1 MYKKIKK
8 RDGDSWDDVARRVY
22 GTPDRAGDLA
32 KMNNELA
39 SGSILAAEE
48 ETENTQK
55 PTGKVYVQSGDL
67 KYDDFSE
74 YTLFDRMQAIKGAV
88 FIFNKT
94 ETDYN
99 FNFGD
104 EVSIFDENDLY
115 LKGRVANIKSIL
127 DEGLNWIQAEIK
139 SHAGIL
145 AETNMA
151 YPLEF
156 VNVSIKEVLQMVAG
170 WYSQKINFSDESDLN
185 EIFVNETGATFTA
198 DINETAWAF
207 MQRICNSRGL
217 ILTDTGDG
225 LFVGRFKANTQEKLN
240 LIDGECLGVKKI
252 NARFSTVGLAR
263 YYELNSQYPKT
274 DTAIVTTPL
283 PLPITKR
290 INSNDFNAMDL
301 ETAANRQACKEIGSH
316 FTVAAEISENLNIKS
331 GSFAVIKNAKIG
343 INSEMDFVIENI
355 ERKHPDMT
363 IIEMTLPCAY
373 TFEMPASLPLCG
385 E

>member
-48 ETENTQK
+48 ETENTQT

-74 YTLFDRMQAIKGAV
+74 FTLYDRMQAVKGAV

-104 EVSIFDENDLY
+104 EVSIFDENELY
-115 LKGRVANIKSIL
+115 LNGRVANIKSIL
-127 DEGLNWIQAEIK
+127 DEGLNWIQVEIK

-156 VNVSIKEVLQMVAG
+156 ANVSIKEILQMVAG
-170 WYSQKINFSDESDLN
+170 WYSQKINFSD
-185 EIFVNETGATFTA
+185 
-198 DINETAWAF
+198 
-207 MQRICNSRGL
+207 
-217 ILTDTGDG
+217 
-225 LFVGRFKANTQEKLN
+225 
-240 LIDGECLGVKKI
+240 
-252 NARFSTVGLAR
+252 
-263 YYELNSQYPKT
+263 
-274 DTAIVTTPL
+274 
-283 PLPITKR
+283 
-290 INSNDFNAMDL
+290 
-301 ETAANRQACKEIGSH
+301 
-316 FTVAAEISENLNIKS
+316 
-331 GSFAVIKNAKIG
+331 
-343 INSEMDFVIENI
+343 
-355 ERKHPDMT
+355 
-363 IIEMTLPCAY
+363 
-373 TFEMPASLPLCG
+373 
-385 E
+385 

>member
-1 MYKKIKK
+1 MFKKITK

-22 GTPDRAGDLA
+22 GTPDKAGDLA
-32 KMNNELA
+32 KMNNDLA
-39 SGSILAAEE
+39 NGSILAAEE
-48 ETENTQK
+48 DENTQK

-94 ETDYN
+94 DIDYN

-104 EVSIFDENDLY
+104 VVSVFDENELF
-115 LKGRVANIKSIL
+115 LNGRVANVKTIL
-127 DEGLNWIQAEIK
+127 DNGLNWIQVEIK

-156 VNVSIKEVLQMVAG
+156 ANVSIKEILQMVAG
-170 WYSQKINFSDESDLN
+170 WYSQKITFSDESDLN

-198 DINETAWAF
+198 DINESAWAF
-207 MQRICNSRGL
+207 MQRICDSRGL

-240 LIDGECLGVKKI
+240 LIDGECLGTLKI

-263 YYELNSQYPKT
+263 YYELNSQYPNT
-274 DTAIVTTPL
+274 DTAVVTTPL

-301 ETAANRQACKEIGSH
+301 ETAANRMACREIGKH
-316 FTVAAEISENLNIKS
+316 FKVAAEISENLSIKS
-331 GSFAVIKNAKIG
+331 GSFAVIKNPKIG
-343 INSEMDFVIENI
+343 IKTEMDFVIENV
-355 ERKHPDMT
+355 ERKHPDT
-363 IIEMTLPCAY
+363 TFIEMTLPCAY
-373 TFEMPASLPLCG
+373 TFEMPAALPLCG
-385 E
+385 G

>member
-1 MYKKIKK
+1 
-8 RDGDSWDDVARRVY
+8 
-22 GTPDRAGDLA
+22 
-32 KMNNELA
+32 
-39 SGSILAAEE
+39 
-48 ETENTQK
+48 
-55 PTGKVYVQSGDL
+55 
-67 KYDDFSE
+67 
-74 YTLFDRMQAIKGAV
+74 
-88 FIFNKT
+88 
-94 ETDYN
+94 
-99 FNFGD
+99 
-104 EVSIFDENDLY
+104 
-115 LKGRVANIKSIL
+115 
-127 DEGLNWIQAEIK
+127 
-139 SHAGIL
+139 
-145 AETNMA
+145 
-151 YPLEF
+151 
-156 VNVSIKEVLQMVAG
+156 
-170 WYSQKINFSDESDLN
+170 
-185 EIFVNETGATFTA
+185 
-198 DINETAWAF
+198 

-373 TFEMPASLPLCG
+373 TFEMPASLPLC
-385 E
+385 EA

>member
-1 MYKKIKK
+1 MNN
-8 RDGDSWDDVARRVY
+8 
-22 GTPDRAGDLA
+22 DLA
-32 KMNNELA
+32 N
-39 SGSILAAEE
+39 GSILAAEE
-48 ETENTQK
+48 DENTQK

-94 ETDYN
+94 DIDYN

-104 EVSIFDENDLY
+104 VVSVFDENELF
-115 LKGRVANIKSIL
+115 LNGRVANIKTIL
-127 DEGLNWIQAEIK
+127 DNGLNWIQVEIK

-156 VNVSIKEVLQMVAG
+156 ANVSIKEILQMVAG
-170 WYSQKINFSDESDLN
+170 WYSQKITFSDESDLN

-198 DINETAWAF
+198 DINESAWAF
-207 MQRICNSRGL
+207 MQRICDSRGL

-240 LIDGECLGVKKI
+240 LIDGECLGTLKI

-263 YYELNSQYPKT
+263 YYELNSQYPNT
-274 DTAIVTTPL
+274 DTAVVTTPL

-301 ETAANRQACKEIGSH
+301 ETAANRMACREIGKH
-316 FTVAAEISENLNIKS
+316 FKVAAEISENLSIKS
-331 GSFAVIKNAKIG
+331 GSFAVIKNPKIG
-343 INSEMDFVIENI
+343 IKTEMDFVIENV
-355 ERKHPDMT
+355 ERKHPDT
-363 IIEMTLPCAY
+363 TFIEMTLPCAY
-373 TFEMPASLPLCG
+373 TFEMPAALPLCG
-385 E
+385 G

>member
-1 MYKKIKK
+1 MYKKIQK
-8 RDGDSWDDVARRVY
+8 RDGDTWDDVARRVY

-32 KMNNELA
+32 KMNNSLA
-39 SGSILAAEE
+39 SGSVLAAEE
-48 ETENTQK
+48 NDNTQK
-55 PTGKVYVQSGDL
+55 PTGEVYVQSGDI
-67 KYDDFSE
+67 KYKDFSE
-74 YTLFDRMQAIKGAV
+74 YTLYDRMKSVKGAV

-94 ETDYN
+94 EIDYN

-104 EVSIFDENDLY
+104 EVSVFEEKDLFFN
-115 LKGRVANIKSIL
+115 GRVANIKAIL
-127 DEGLNWIQAEIK
+127 DNGLNWIQVEMK

-156 VNVSIKEVLQMVAG
+156 SNVSIKEVLQMVAE
-170 WYSQKINFSDESDLN
+170 WYSQKITFSDESDLN
-185 EIFVNETGATFTA
+185 EIFINETGATFTA
-198 DINETAWAF
+198 GINESAWAF
-207 MQRICNSRGL
+207 MQRICDSRGL

-225 LFVGRFKANTQEKLN
+225 LFVGRFKADTQEKLN
-240 LIDGECLGVKKI
+240 LIDGECLGVQKI

-301 ETAANRQACKEIGSH
+301 ETAANRTACREIGEH
-316 FTVAAEISENLNIKS
+316 YKVAAEISENLNIKS
-331 GSFAVIKNAKIG
+331 GSFAVIKNPKIG
-343 INSEMDFVIENI
+343 IKTEMDFVIENV
-355 ERKHPDMT
+355 ERKHPDTT

-373 TFEMPASLPLCG
+373 TFEMPASLPLC
-385 E
+385 EE